1 MKSWKIIIK
10 KSLYYSFAIVTGIST
25 IASILGY
32 SLKDLFK
39 NHEIMKSSLTLII
52 IFLIVSSIIILIL
65 FVLNHKGFTTVIN
78 GKEIAIRNVNIF
90 TVPGLKVIPFNERF
104 DTKVDDVVISH
115 DSLNGIMIDNHVTSI
130 DDLNNEIKK
139 ASDEKVELAPI
150 KKKNM
155 IIYPLGRIIKYNDF
169 LMLAM
174 SHFDNQNQ
182 AYINANEYESML
194 TNMWYE
200 IRRVYAGKK
209 IVIPLIGSG
218 ITTMTGI
225 KEKNNTML
233 LKCMLCT
240 LKRSRF
246 QPKNGITIVLTDE
259 AMKSIEMVKIKEEF
273 KSDI

>member
-52 IFLIVSSIIILIL
+52 AFLIVSSIIILIQ
-65 FVLNHKGFTTVIN
+65 FVLNHKGFTTIIN
-78 GKEIAIRNVNIF
+78 GKEITIRNANIF

-104 DTKVDDVVISH
+104 DTKVDDIVISH
-115 DSLNGIMIDNHVTSI
+115 DSLNGIMIDNYVTNI
-130 DDLNNEIKK
+130 DDLNNEIKL
-139 ASDEKVELAPI
+139 AFDEKVELAPI
-150 KKKNM
+150 KKKNT

-174 SHFDNQNQ
+174 SHFDKQNQ
-182 AYINANEYESML
+182 AYIHINEYESML

-225 KEKNNTML
+225 KEKNNTIL

-259 AMKSIEMVKIKEEF
+259 AMNSIEMVKIKEEF

>member
-1 MKSWKIIIK
+1 MKSLKIIIK

-25 IASILGY
+25 IASILGF
-32 SLKDLFK
+32 SLKDLFET
-39 NHEIMKSSLTLII
+39 HEIIKSFLTLII
-52 IFLIVSSIIILIL
+52 AFLIIFIIILL
-65 FVLNHKGFTTVIN
+65 MLLVSNHKGFTTIIN
-78 GKEIAIRNVNIF
+78 GKEITIRNDNIF
-90 TVPGLKVIPFNERF
+90 TAQGLKVIPFNERF
-104 DTKVDDVVISH
+104 DTKVDDIVISH
-115 DSLNGIMIDNHVTSI
+115 DSLNGIMIDKYVTDV
-130 DDLNNEIKK
+130 DDLNNVIKIA
-139 ASDEKVELAPI
+139 ASEKVELSPI
-150 KKKNM
+150 KKKNLL
-155 IIYPLGRIIKYNDF
+155 IYPLGRIIKYHDF

-194 TNMWYE
+194 TNMWSE

-209 IVIPLIGSG
+209 IIIPLIGSG

-259 AMKSIEMVKIKEEF
+259 TINNINMVKIKEEF
-273 KSDI
+273 KNGI

>member
-1 MKSWKIIIK
+1 
-10 KSLYYSFAIVTGIST
+10 
-25 IASILGY
+25 
-32 SLKDLFK
+32 
-39 NHEIMKSSLTLII
+39 MKSSLTLII
-52 IFLIVSSIIILIL
+52 AFLIVSSIIILIQ
-65 FVLNHKGFTTVIN
+65 FVLNHKGFTTIIN
-78 GKEIAIRNVNIF
+78 GKEITIRNANIF

-104 DTKVDDVVISH
+104 DTKVDDIVISH
-115 DSLNGIMIDNHVTSI
+115 DSLNGIMIDNYVTNI
-130 DDLNNEIKK
+130 DDLNNKIKL
-139 ASDEKVELAPI
+139 AFDEKVELAPI
-150 KKKNM
+150 KKKNT

-174 SHFDNQNQ
+174 SHFDKQNQ
-182 AYINANEYESML
+182 AYIHINEYESML

-240 LKRSRF
+240 LKRSGF

-259 AMKSIEMVKIKEEF
+259 AMSSIEMVKIKEEF

>member
-1 MKSWKIIIK
+1 
-10 KSLYYSFAIVTGIST
+10 
-25 IASILGY
+25 
-32 SLKDLFK
+32 
-39 NHEIMKSSLTLII
+39 
-52 IFLIVSSIIILIL
+52 
-65 FVLNHKGFTTVIN
+65 
-78 GKEIAIRNVNIF
+78 
-90 TVPGLKVIPFNERF
+90 
-104 DTKVDDVVISH
+104 
-115 DSLNGIMIDNHVTSI
+115 
-130 DDLNNEIKK
+130 
-139 ASDEKVELAPI
+139 
-150 KKKNM
+150 
-155 IIYPLGRIIKYNDF
+155 
-169 LMLAM
+169 MLAM
-174 SHFDNQNQ
+174 SHFDKQNQ
-182 AYINANEYESML
+182 AYIHINEYESML

-259 AMKSIEMVKIKEEF
+259 AMSSIEMVKIKEEF

>member
-1 MKSWKIIIK
+1 
-10 KSLYYSFAIVTGIST
+10 
-25 IASILGY
+25 
-32 SLKDLFK
+32 
-39 NHEIMKSSLTLII
+39 
-52 IFLIVSSIIILIL
+52 
-65 FVLNHKGFTTVIN
+65 
-78 GKEIAIRNVNIF
+78 
-90 TVPGLKVIPFNERF
+90 
-104 DTKVDDVVISH
+104 
-115 DSLNGIMIDNHVTSI
+115 
-130 DDLNNEIKK
+130 
-139 ASDEKVELAPI
+139 
-150 KKKNM
+150 
-155 IIYPLGRIIKYNDF
+155 
-169 LMLAM
+169 MLAM
-174 SHFDNQNQ
+174 SHFDKQNQ
-182 AYINANEYESML
+182 AYIHINEYESML

-259 AMKSIEMVKIKEEF
+259 AMNSIEMVKIKEEF

>member
-1 MKSWKIIIK
+1 MKSLKIIIK
-10 KSLYYSFAIVTGIST
+10 KSLCYSFAIVTGIST
-25 IASILGY
+25 IASILGF
-32 SLKDLFK
+32 SLKDLFET
-39 NHEIMKSSLTLII
+39 HEIIKSSLTLII
-52 IFLIVSSIIILIL
+52 AFLIVFIIILL
-65 FVLNHKGFTTVIN
+65 MLLVSNHKGFTTVIN
-78 GKEIAIRNVNIF
+78 GKEITIRNDNIF
-90 TVPGLKVIPFNERF
+90 TVQGLKVIPFNERF
-104 DTKVDDVVISH
+104 DTKVDDIVISH
-115 DSLNGIMIDNHVTSI
+115 DSLNGIMIDKYVTDV
-130 DDLNNEIKK
+130 DDLNNVIKIA
-139 ASDEKVELAPI
+139 ASEKVELSPI
-150 KKKNM
+150 KKKNLL
-155 IIYPLGRIIKYNDF
+155 IYPLGRIIKYHDF

-194 TNMWYE
+194 TNMWSE

-209 IVIPLIGSG
+209 IIIPLIGSG

-259 AMKSIEMVKIKEEF
+259 AINSIDMVKIKEEF
-273 KSDI
+273 KNGI

>member
-1 MKSWKIIIK
+1 MSCAGHWG
-10 KSLYYSFAIVTGIST
+10 SR
-25 IASILGY
+25 SIPRPRR
-32 SLKDLFK
+32 SEK
-39 NHEIMKSSLTLII
+39 NT
-52 IFLIVSSIIILIL
+52 
-65 FVLNHKGFTTVIN
+65 
-78 GKEIAIRNVNIF
+78 
-90 TVPGLKVIPFNERF
+90 
-104 DTKVDDVVISH
+104 
-115 DSLNGIMIDNHVTSI
+115 
-130 DDLNNEIKK
+130 
-139 ASDEKVELAPI
+139 
-150 KKKNM
+150 

-174 SHFDNQNQ
+174 SHFDKQNQ
-182 AYINANEYESML
+182 AYIHINEYESML

-240 LKRSRF
+240 LKRSGF

-259 AMKSIEMVKIKEEF
+259 AMNSIEMVKIKEEF